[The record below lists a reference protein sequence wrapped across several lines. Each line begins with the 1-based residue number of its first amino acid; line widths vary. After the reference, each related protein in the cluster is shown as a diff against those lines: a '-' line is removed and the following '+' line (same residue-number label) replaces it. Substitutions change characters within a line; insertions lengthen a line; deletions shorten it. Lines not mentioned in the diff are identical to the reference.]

1 MEIYIKNSKGQL
13 EETTLYQVL
22 KNAFGSAGFKM
33 ENGSFS
39 GENHRWI
46 GIVQESKKPSE
57 VVTNITFNDKG
68 DTITGVRVYET
79 PIMRVVDSDHSRQ
92 VV

>member
-1 MEIYIKNSKGQL
+1 MEIYIKNTKGQL

-22 KNAFGSAGFKM
+22 ENAFGNAGFKM

-39 GENHRWI
+39 NENHRWI

-68 DTITGVRVYET
+68 DTITGVKVYET
-79 PIMRVVDSDHSRQ
+79 PIKRIVDSDHSRQ

>member
-1 MEIYIKNSKGQL
+1 MEIYVKNSKGQL
-13 EETTLYQVL
+13 EETTLIQVL
-22 KNAFGSAGFKM
+22 QMALNEAGFKM

-46 GIVQESKKPSE
+46 GIVQESKKPAE

-68 DTITGVRVYET
+68 DIITGVKVYET
-79 PIMRVVDSDHSRQ
+79 PIKRVVDSDNSRQ